1 MDTMAKRTIKAQLV
15 PAADCQAH
23 WIITFS
29 ELSECI
35 NANLT
40 GNTLHYTRHH
50 VSGVLDTI
58 EFHIRYGCPPI
69 DQLKGDMW
77 LPGRIM
83 QRQEFCRCTEWVWG
97 VIWRYTE
104 LGCIE
109 KLSTDGVPLD
119 ELWDKLL
126 QRQTDALTTSGCL
139 EVEADTA
146 QEGSRNEEDNGQEV
160 RSVKVMHRQHQEA
173 EE

>member
-1 MDTMAKRTIKAQLV
+1 MASGSYYAATGILPLHGVGVSDDLTIIV
-15 PAADCQAH
+15 PVL
-23 WIITFS
+23 ITD
-29 ELSECI
+29 
-35 NANLT
+35 
-40 GNTLHYTRHH
+40 R
-50 VSGVLDTI
+50 
-58 EFHIRYGCPPI
+58 
-69 DQLKGDMW
+69 
-77 LPGRIM
+77 
-83 QRQEFCRCTEWVWG
+83 WG

-160 RSVKVMHRQHQEA
+160 RSVKVMHRQHREA

>member
-15 PAADCQAH
+15 PTADCQAH

-29 ELSECI
+29 ELGECI
-35 NANLT
+35 NANLS

-50 VSGVLDTI
+50 LSRVLDTI
-58 EFHIRYGCPPI
+58 EFQIRYGCPPI

-77 LPGRIM
+77 LPDHIM

-97 VIWRYTE
+97 VIWWYTE

-109 KLSTDGVPLD
+109 KLSTDGIPLD
-119 ELWDKLL
+119 ELSDELL
-126 QRQTDALTTSGCL
+126 QRQTNALIASGCL

-146 QEGSRNEEDNGQEV
+146 MERSRNEEDNGQE
-160 RSVKVMHRQHQEA
+160 
-173 EE
+173 